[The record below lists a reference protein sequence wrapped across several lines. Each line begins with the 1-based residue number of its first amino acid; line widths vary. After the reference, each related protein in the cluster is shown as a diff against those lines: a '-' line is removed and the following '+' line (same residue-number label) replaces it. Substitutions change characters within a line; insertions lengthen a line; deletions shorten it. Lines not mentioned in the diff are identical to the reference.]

1 MNNHLEVLVNSLRC
15 ISWPM
20 LKRTSLASVPFDDFV
35 GSNENASS
43 AALVADSST
52 TAEPVIC
59 STRDPA
65 RPAPQITIASTAN
78 AFLKEFLSRI
88 PFNHGRYVSDSSVS
102 GYPWLFKSG
111 A

>member
-1 MNNHLEVLVNSLRC
+1 MKVLINNLRC

-65 RPAPQITIASTAN
+65 RPAPQITIANTAN
-78 AFLKEFLSRI
+78 AFLKEFLSKI
-88 PFNHGRYVSDSSVS
+88 QFNHGRRMCPDIP
-102 GYPWLFKSG
+102 GYLNLVHSASFFRLT
-111 A
+111 

>member
-1 MNNHLEVLVNSLRC
+1 MTLFLNYVDNIDCLRC

-20 LKRTSLASVPFDDFV
+20 LNRTSLVSVWLDVFA

-52 TAEPVIC
+52 TTEPVIC

-65 RPAPQITIASTAN
+65 RPAPHITIANTAK
-78 AFLKEFLSRI
+78 AFLNKILCTQI
-88 PFNHGRYVSDSSVS
+88 
-102 GYPWLFKSG
+102 
-111 A
+111 